1 MPTGAEPETGTFQ
14 VLDASA
20 VVALLLDD
28 GPDGR
33 WVDDRV
39 AEADLVAPHLMP
51 FESANIIRRTAARG
65 AIDDTQG
72 FQALSVL
79 FRLDIDLVPLASVG
93 GRVWELRQNLTV
105 YDASYV
111 AVAER
116 LGARLVT
123 LDARLAAAPGIGC
136 EVVAAP

>member
-1 MPTGAEPETGTFQ
+1 MPTGAEPATGALQ

-33 WVDDRV
+33 WVDECA
-39 AEADLVAPHLMP
+39 AEGGLVAPHLMP
-51 FESANIIRRTAARG
+51 FEAANIIRRTTARG

-72 FQALSVL
+72 FQALGAL
-79 FRLDIDLVPLASVG
+79 FRLDVELVPLDSVG
-93 GRVWELRQNLTV
+93 GRVWDLRRNLTV

-123 LDARLAAAPGIGC
+123 LDARLAVAPGIDC
-136 EVVAAP
+136 DVIVAP